1 MLAFGKYK
9 LVINQVEINKID
21 YLKTLKLGFDNL
33 KNLQSHKCTL
43 EGLSNNK
50 LKQI

>member
-1 MLAFGKYK
+1 MIAFENYK
-9 LVINQVEINKID
+9 PFSNHVEMNKID

-33 KNLQSHKCTL
+33 KNLQSRKCTL